1 MSSATMALGQQIF
14 EPKNR
19 FTEGR
24 ILSASDG
31 IIKALVIYTWPK
43 DVTDDEKLAFLSY
56 LTAFGR
62 SEDESPS
69 KWATWMF
76 TYIVLCFE
84 TMEELIKRQ
93 GGREYVFKPL
103 ERRLITKISDLKNS
117 ALSYDGSDVNEEYG
131 SLLADLS
138 FPDRFPTLPR
148 SEEFFPDVL
157 AAGATIPS
165 VYGFC
170 ALLIFLS
177 GKKINEKNAT
187 TITENRPKNLADTYR
202 INDQAAFYLNGEG
215 KMNTTCHH
223 MCNQAWVTY
232 AQARVAI
239 ITDVASFA
247 VGSSLAQRVVF
258 TISKLLENVGMQPAY
273 YIHRFLQAFPQCVDY
288 ACIRPALSVY
298 AASIREVAQAD
309 ARIQP
314 YYKVIHG
321 DLTRVFHRNGILA
334 LSACAIS
341 FEKHMSPSMRYFTLG
356 EGATAAVNM
365 FDAEATT
372 RGHRTLASVAAT
384 MAAEE
389 TIE

>member
-1 MSSATMALGQQIF
+1 MSLSTMALGQQIF

-24 ILSASDG
+24 ILSSSDG
-31 IIKALVIYTWPK
+31 IIKTLVIYTWPK
-43 DVTDDEKLAFLSY
+43 DVPDDEKLAFLSF

-62 SEDESPS
+62 SEEESPS
-69 KWATWMF
+69 KWATWMY
-76 TYIVLCFE
+76 TYIVLCFD
-84 TMEELIKRQ
+84 TMEDLIKRQ
-93 GGREYVFKPL
+93 GGREYTFKPL
-103 ERRLITKISDLKNS
+103 ERSLIHTVIQLRDSSLDF
-117 ALSYDGSDVNEEYG
+117 DGSGDNRDYIT
-131 SLLADLS
+131 LLTQLS
-138 FPDRFPTLPR
+138 FPDRFPSMSR

-165 VYGFC
+165 IYGFC
-170 ALLIFLS
+170 SLLVFLA
-177 GKKINEKNAT
+177 GKKISDKNVT
-187 TITENRPKNLADTYR
+187 TITENRPKNLVDTYG
-202 INDQAAFYLNGEG
+202 INDQAAYFLTGDG
-215 KMNTTCHH
+215 KMGTVAHK

-239 ITDVASFA
+239 ITDVSSFA

-258 TISKLLENVGMQPAY
+258 TVSKLLENVGMQPAY
-273 YIHRFLQAFPQCVDY
+273 YIHRFLQAFPQCIDY
-288 ACIRPALSVY
+288 ACIRPALGVY
-298 AASIREVAQAD
+298 SASIREVAQAD

-365 FDAEATT
+365 FDMEAVS
-372 RGHRTLASVAAT
+372 RGHRTLSSVAAALAT
-384 MAAEE
+384 DDQ
-389 TIE
+389 IE